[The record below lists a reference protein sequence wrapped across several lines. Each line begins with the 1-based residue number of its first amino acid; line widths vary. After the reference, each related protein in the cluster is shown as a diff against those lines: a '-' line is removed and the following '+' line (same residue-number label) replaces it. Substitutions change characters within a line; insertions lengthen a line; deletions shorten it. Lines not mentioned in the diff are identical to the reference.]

1 MGEKRQASLSAASE
15 RGMYYQSYPN
25 GQPQLIVAQDQGSA
39 QHLLLKQDA
48 DQQDR
53 AGASVSYRGCHQE
66 RIIINHYKEIHYGE
80 RLGGNRHTIYE
91 RYKFHSESEAKR
103 CNDGF
108 RRASAGQSKETRVR
122 T

>member
-66 RIIINHYKEIHYGE
+66 RIIINPYKEIHYGE

-91 RYKFHSESEAKR
+91 RYKFHSESEANWFDHGSGR
-103 CNDGF
+103 VGP
-108 RRASAGQSKETRVR
+108 GQSKETRI
-122 T
+122 